1 MFKLTS
7 SYVSSYTL
15 PSFHHITEGAGEP
28 GDELSEHY
36 FHIWQ
41 LSSLSF
47 QWLKIERKSWKSR
60 LSPSSEPQSPIVI
73 FTFFCF
79 ISSTNWKIWLFS
91 RMSNLRK
98 PRRWQRGCLQR
109 GKVRPPPPPSL
120 CSLSRW
126 SPACGAE
133 LQHSSQSPHFLFLCL
148 ANLMK
153 MKRSLNY
160 NLPITENCILT
171 FLVGEFL

>member
-73 FTFFCF
+73 FTFFVSFLPQTEKYDYFQECPT
-79 ISSTNWKIWLFS
+79 SGNLAGDNEGV
-91 RMSNLRK
+91 SNVVRSDPR
-98 PRRWQRGCLQR
+98 PRRHFVPSPGDHRL
-109 GKVRPPPPPSL
+109 VRRNCNTEVSIRIL
-120 CSLSRW
+120 CFSVLLIWWKW
-126 SPACGAE
+126 SE
-133 LQHSSQSPHFLFLCL
+133 
-148 ANLMK
+148 
-153 MKRSLNY
+153 
-160 NLPITENCILT
+160 I
-171 FLVGEFL
+171 